1 MYNKAKIKK
10 CVSPI
15 FPYSSV
21 EIGDSQVAGEKEG
34 SSDYRNSDGNKGN
47 WDCFMETF
55 QDKEDTGISKDIFFT
70 KSGYVT
76 FYPGYSHVG
85 MLKYI

>member
-1 MYNKAKIKK
+1 VYNKAKIKK

-47 WDCFMETF
+47 
-55 QDKEDTGISKDIFFT
+55 
-70 KSGYVT
+70 
-76 FYPGYSHVG
+76 
-85 MLKYI
+85 